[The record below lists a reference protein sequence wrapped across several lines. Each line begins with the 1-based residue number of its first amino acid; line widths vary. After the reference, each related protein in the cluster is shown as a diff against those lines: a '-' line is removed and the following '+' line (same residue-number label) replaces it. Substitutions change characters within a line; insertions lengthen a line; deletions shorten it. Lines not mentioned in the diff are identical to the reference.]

1 MPVSVY
7 DKITAATYNTLQSRV
22 ANIMG
27 TGFGNSGYGQAI
39 QSATVA
45 ANTVITATQ
54 LEQLR
59 DDINNAR
66 VHQTGS
72 LTPLSEIQIR
82 DIIAANTSGGDAT
95 KGFNDYEEQIGLIEA
110 DRYLVD
116 GTQVSVEAGISSTR
130 TTQWNGT
137 ITHRLTV
144 SFGSENARRYF
155 FNTGGEI
162 QLKAQLSNG
171 SGAKDNDWATMLSNM
186 GTVRINFENTQSTG
200 TGTGSAIGNYDLT
213 TSLQTIFTKTGSGVY
228 AENAYV
234 VKASAPSTSTID
246 IQIEFQDNDV
256 GEGVNPPG
264 FVPVDENVQYIS
276 GTLTSTIQQKRAT
289 GSYVSVTGP
298 SYANTAT
305 L

>member
-1 MPVSVY
+1 MSVNVR
-7 DKITAATYNTLQSRV
+7 DKVTAATYNTLQSRV

-39 QSATVA
+39 QSATVS
-45 ANTVITATQ
+45 ANSVITATQ

-72 LTPLSEIQIR
+72 LTPLSEIQVQ

-95 KGFNDYEEQIGLIEA
+95 KGFNDYDEQIGLIEA

-116 GTQVSVEAGISSTR
+116 GTQVSIEAGISSTR

-144 SFGSENARRYF
+144 SFTSENARRYF

-162 QLKAQLSNG
+162 QIKAQLSNG
-171 SGAKDNDWATMLSNM
+171 SGAKDTDWATMLSNM
-186 GTVRINFENTQSTG
+186 GTVRMNFENTQSSG
-200 TGTGSAIGNYDLT
+200 TGTGSSIGNYDLT

-228 AENAYV
+228 AENA
-234 VKASAPSTSTID
+234 
-246 IQIEFQDNDV
+246 
-256 GEGVNPPG
+256 
-264 FVPVDENVQYIS
+264 
-276 GTLTSTIQQKRAT
+276 
-289 GSYVSVTGP
+289 
-298 SYANTAT
+298 
-305 L
+305 